1 MEGFSLKIN
10 GEEGLVITIDWRIVV
25 ALLASIFIFIVV
37 IKFFMPG
44 KINKTIN
51 KFEVDEA
58 SLGIGKQTL
67 LLKYDTADEE
77 IAYKIWVEMKTRK
90 IGLMFEDDRDVI
102 KEVYD
107 SWYEFFKNVRQL
119 IKEIPVRK
127 ARKNPNLIDITTNIL
142 NAQLRNHLT
151 TYQAKFRRWWEFE
164 IVDSKNTKLSPQ
176 DIQKKYEDYEALV
189 ADLKETNSKMII
201 YMNILYRIAFEKE
214 A

>member
-25 ALLASIFIFIVV
+25 ALLASIFIFIIV
-37 IKFFMPG
+37 IKFLTPG

-127 ARKNPNLIDITTNIL
+127 ARKNPDLIDITTNIL